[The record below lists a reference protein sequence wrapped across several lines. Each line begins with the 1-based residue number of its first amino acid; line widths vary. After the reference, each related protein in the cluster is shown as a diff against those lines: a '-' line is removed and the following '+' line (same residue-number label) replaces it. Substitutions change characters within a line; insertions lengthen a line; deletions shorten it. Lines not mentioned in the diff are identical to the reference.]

1 MLKFNYTK
9 ANGDV
14 SERFGLIITPKS
26 DNTLM
31 LDLSGLDEAA
41 RQDIENDW
49 LEYKLL
55 HDALWEKYTFSKYI
69 KAFKEEGIS
78 DRQVV

>member
-14 SERFGLIITPKS
+14 SERVGLIVTPKS

-31 LDLSGLDEAA
+31 LDLSDLPVEE
-41 RQDIENDW
+41 RHNIENDW
-49 LEYKLL
+49 LEYKLF

-69 KAFKEEGIS
+69 KSFKESGIS
-78 DRQVV
+78 DREVV